1 MTTVNQRIQ
10 EAINVTRAEDYLLAY
25 TMFLDIYG
33 SEDPPPISVAKSAEG
48 LSYFGLCLALVQKK
62 YKNAIDL
69 CRRSIELQFYSAD
82 HYANLT
88 RVYVAAGNRKKA
100 IETIDTGLRLIPDDE
115 LLLLVRKSLGV
126 RARPAVPFLDRAHPI
141 NVTLGQSRH
150 AKKVSEDEP
159 PPAKKRKR

>member
-1 MTTVNQRIQ
+1 MATVNRRIQ
-10 EAINVTRAEDYLLAY
+10 EAIEVTKSEDYLRAY
-25 TMFLDIYG
+25 TLFLDIYG
-33 SEDPPPISVAKSAEG
+33 TEDPPPVSVAKSAEG

-62 YKNAIDL
+62 FKPAIDL
-69 CRRSIELQFYSAD
+69 CRRAIELQFYSGE

-100 IETIDTGLRLIPDDE
+100 LETIDAGLKLMPDDDS
-115 LLLLVRKSLGV
+115 LLAVRKSLGV

-150 AKKVSEDEP
+150 AKKVADEEP
-159 PPAKKRKR
+159 KKRR